1 MLTEI
6 DTPRLRLRPLVPGD
20 AAALQ
25 RAAAAHA
32 IADTMISVPH
42 PYPPGEA
49 ARFIAHCQV
58 EREAGRG
65 LALAIEGRAEGD
77 FIGLIEVRA
86 IEPAHAQAELSFWL
100 VETCWGLGYMSE
112 AVRAIVGY
120 AFTTFPLNRLY
131 AHHMTRN
138 PASGRVLERNGF
150 QREGVLRQR
159 VRKWGRYEDVALWAL
174 VREDWPGA
182 DGSVCK
188 AEDSSVNSISVPNG
202 DLS

>member
-1 MLTEI
+1 MDGHLTASTELRRRSPRIMLTKI
-6 DTPRLRLRPLVPGD
+6 DTPRLRLRPLAPAD
-20 AAALQ
+20 APALQ
-25 RAAAAHA
+25 RAAAAGA

-65 LALAIEGRAEGD
+65 LAFAIEGRAEGEL
-77 FIGLIEVRA
+77 IGFIEVRA
-86 IEPAHAQAELSFWL
+86 IEPEHAQAELSFWL
-100 VETCWGLGYMSE
+100 IEACWGLGYMSE
-112 AVRAIVGY
+112 AVRAAVGY
-120 AFTTFPLNRLY
+120 AFTTLGLNRLY

-159 VRKWGRYEDVALWAL
+159 VRKWGSYEDVALWAL
-174 VREDWPGA
+174 LREDWRGA
-182 DGSVCK
+182 NE
-188 AEDSSVNSISVPNG
+188 AA
-202 DLS
+202 